1 MNGLTLM
8 LMELDFGKNK
18 CYILMDILNL
28 FAVEQAIWKLSLV
41 LKLMV
46 LTKKKILS
54 YKLVLLLM
62 KLLKMNLGE
71 LEISSFIS
79 LDVPNL
85 ALNVMGLQKTI
96 A

>member
-1 MNGLTLM
+1 
-8 LMELDFGKNK
+8 
-18 CYILMDILNL
+18 
-28 FAVEQAIWKLSLV
+28 
-41 LKLMV
+41 
-46 LTKKKILS
+46 
-54 YKLVLLLM
+54 M

-85 ALNVMGLQKTI
+85 ALNAMGLQKTI